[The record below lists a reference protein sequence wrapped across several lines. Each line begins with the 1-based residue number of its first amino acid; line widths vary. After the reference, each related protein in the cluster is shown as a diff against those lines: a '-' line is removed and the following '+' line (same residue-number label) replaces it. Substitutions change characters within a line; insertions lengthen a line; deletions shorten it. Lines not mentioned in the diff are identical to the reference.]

1 MTPRRLGCALAALL
15 LLLTAPPAAAAP
27 GAPAQIE
34 RQILVF
40 LRLPAQHYRPSSSYG
55 GGYGDAEDRAGRLRI
70 ANRLARRYGVSL
82 VSEWPMPLLGVHCL
96 VMTVAADQSPGEVA
110 AQVSKDPS
118 VSWSEPMQLYRAQAA
133 APGAPAAYDDPL
145 YRVQPA
151 AAEWRLAELHR
162 VATGRNVKVAVIDS
176 MVERTHP
183 DLAGQVEVSV
193 DFVRDR
199 PARGLPGASERH
211 GTGVAGV
218 IAARP
223 GNGMGIAGVAPRARL
238 MALRACWQ
246 EGRAPTAQAAPTVCD
261 SLSLARALDYAIT
274 RGAQVI
280 NLSLSG
286 PQDLLLSKLL
296 DIAVARGVVVVAAFD
311 RSARGGGFPASHP
324 GVLAVAEEGAA
335 PLRGVL
341 TAPGLDIPTT
351 QPGGVWG
358 MVNGSSYAAA
368 HVSGLVA
375 LLRERT
381 RLGHSPSAPLIA
393 RAGDKIDAC
402 ATLLQ
407 KPGSCACGCASAREL
422 LTASPK

>member
-1 MTPRRLGCALAALL
+1 MRPLRLGGALAALL
-15 LLLTAPPAAAAP
+15 LLVAAPAAAPA
-27 GAPAQIE
+27 APAPIE

-40 LRLPAQHYRPSSSYG
+40 LRLTPQHYRPSSSYG
-55 GGYGDAEDRAGRLRI
+55 GGYGDAEDRAGRLRV
-70 ANRLARRYGVSL
+70 AGRLAQRYGVSL

-96 VMTVAADQSPGEVA
+96 VMTVAADQSPQEVA
-110 AQVSKDPS
+110 ARVSKDPS
-118 VSWSEPMQLYRAQAA
+118 VSWSEPMQLYRAQESAPRASSQA
-133 APGAPAAYDDPL
+133 APGSYDDPL

-176 MVERTHP
+176 LVEKAHP

-193 DFVRDR
+193 DFVAGR
-199 PARGLPGASERH
+199 PAAPERH

-223 GNGMGIAGVAPRARL
+223 GNGVGIAGVAPRARL

-246 EGRAPTAQAAPTVCD
+246 EGRWPGETPTLCD
-261 SLSLARALDYAIT
+261 SLSLARALDYAIAK
-274 RGAQVI
+274 GAQVI

-286 PQDLLLSKLL
+286 PQDILLSKLL
-296 DIAVARGVVVVAAFD
+296 DIAVARGVVVVAAVD
-311 RSARGGGFPASHP
+311 LSVRGGGFPASHP
-324 GVLAVAEEGAA
+324 GVVAVAEEGAA

-341 TAPGLDIPTT
+341 AAPGLDVPTT
-351 QPGGVWG
+351 QPGGTWALVSG
-358 MVNGSSYAAA
+358 ASYAAA
-368 HVSGLVA
+368 HVSGLAA

-381 RLGHSPSAPLIA
+381 PLRHSPPAPLIV

-407 KPGSCACGCASAREL
+407 KPGPCACGCAGAREL
-422 LTASPK
+422 LTAAPR